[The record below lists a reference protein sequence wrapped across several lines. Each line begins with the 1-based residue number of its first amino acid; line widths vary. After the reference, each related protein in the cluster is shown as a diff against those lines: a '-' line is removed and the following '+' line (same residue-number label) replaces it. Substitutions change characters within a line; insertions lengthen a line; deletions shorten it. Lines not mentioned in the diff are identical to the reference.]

1 VRILLVEDGKP
12 LRRENEGALQ
22 RAGYEVICAEDGEA
36 ALEMAQEGHPDLILL
51 DMNLPKMTGPEVLR
65 HLKSEAKTKDIPVV
79 VLSSLS
85 EKNRQKLLEEG
96 AEDYLENAHAR
107 LKSSAERAG
116 ECDLP
121 HQPQARNCVFECPR
135 AALETTGRGADVLPL
150 TGERPPAAASPIE
163 MPRTSCS
170 PTGRRGHTLPENSA
184 RARRGCR
191 HTSAPR
197 RAVP

>member
-1 VRILLVEDGKP
+1 VRILLVEDSKP

-51 DMNLPKMTGPEVLR
+51 DMILPKMTGPEVLR

-96 AEDYLENAHAR
+96 AEDYLEKGALMPMRGLN
-107 LKSSAERAG
+107 L
-116 ECDLP
+116 LP
-121 HQPQARNCVFECPR
+121 S
-135 AALETTGRGADVLPL
+135 ALENVICRINRKRGIAFSNVPV
-150 TGERPPAAASPIE
+150 
-163 MPRTSCS
+163 PR
-170 PTGRRGHTLPENSA
+170 
-184 RARRGCR
+184 
-191 HTSAPR
+191 
-197 RAVP
+197 